1 MFTTGQV
8 WRFQEHIWFIIHLF
22 ITLHPQD
29 ILFFFE
35 CQYTVFVFSELLLL
49 DQYIIMSSLCF
60 WQTCIVLWQK
70 IKWCLCNV
78 GSHGWEVTCNRYF
91 TRVTS

>member
-35 CQYTVFVFSELLLL
+35 YRYTVFVFSELLLL
-49 DQYIIMSSLCF
+49 DQYSIMSSLCF
-60 WQTCIVLWQK
+60 WQTCIVTVAK
-70 IKWCLCNV
+70 KKNV
-78 GSHGWEVTCNRYF
+78 VCAML
-91 TRVTS
+91 